1 MKFWEWAIFISGLM
15 SALVA
20 DSSIFWCL
28 IFALI
33 CCFSLLM
40 ARAWKDIEKDAKCY
54 KAQKNSTGSAATESD
69 AWVGRCQEVIYPTS
83 DSITV
88 WEMYQ

>member
-20 DSSIFWCL
+20 DSSIFWC
-28 IFALI
+28 IMFAFI

-40 ARAWKDIEKDAKCY
+40 ARAWKDIEADAKCY
-54 KAQKNSTGSAATESD
+54 EAQKDTVHEANTDD
-69 AWVGRCQEVIYPTS
+69 AWVGRCIDEPSPTS
-83 DSITV
+83 EFITV

>member
-1 MKFWEWAIFISGLM
+1 MKFWEWAIFISGMM

-20 DSSIFWCL
+20 DSSIVWCF

-40 ARAWKDIEKDAKCY
+40 ANISNPSMT
-54 KAQKNSTGSAATESD
+54 KNCSKRSSLHLTTETATAGKFS
-69 AWVGRCQEVIYPTS
+69 RIKK
-83 DSITV
+83 
-88 WEMYQ
+88 

>member
-40 ARAWKDIEKDAKCY
+40 ARAWKDIETDAKCY
-54 KAQKNSTGSAATESD
+54 KAQKDTVHEANTDD
-69 AWVGRCQEVIYPTS
+69 AWVGRCIDESSPTS
-83 DSITV
+83 ENITI

>member
-40 ARAWKDIEKDAKCY
+40 ARAWKDIETDAKCY
-54 KAQKNSTGSAATESD
+54 KVQKDTVHMASADD
-69 AWVGRCQEVIYPTS
+69 AWVGRCMDVPSPTS
-83 DSITV
+83 ENITI

>member
-20 DSSIFWCL
+20 DSSIFWC
-28 IFALI
+28 IMFALI

-40 ARAWKDIEKDAKCY
+40 ARAWKDIEADAKCY
-54 KAQKNSTGSAATESD
+54 EVQKDTVHEANTDD
-69 AWVGRCQEVIYPTS
+69 AWVGRCLDEPSPTS
-83 DSITV
+83 DTSTI
-88 WEMYQ
+88 WEEWQ

>member
-1 MKFWEWAIFISGLM
+1 MKFWEWAIFISGMM

-20 DSSIFWCL
+20 DSSIVWCF

-40 ARAWKDIEKDAKCY
+40 AKAWKDIEKDAKCY
-54 KAQKNSTGSAATESD
+54 KAKKDTACTANTDD
-69 AWVGRCQEVIYPTS
+69 AWVGRCQEAHSPTS
-83 DSITV
+83 ENITI
-88 WEMYQ
+88 WEEYQ

>member
-40 ARAWKDIEKDAKCY
+40 ARAWKDIEADAKCY
-54 KAQKNSTGSAATESD
+54 EAQKSTTPMAVESD
-69 AWVGRCQEVIYPTS
+69 AWVGHCESSNPTS
-83 DSITV
+83 ENITI
-88 WEMYQ
+88 WEEFQ